1 MGINIPQM
9 VEWEVEDIGL
19 HAHIKVKGTEDM
31 IALGLPHTLALN
43 IVKRHNEAI
52 LWACHTCYRTACC
65 AIEKICADL
74 HIGKKE

>member
-1 MGINIPQM
+1 MEWEM
-9 VEWEVEDIGL
+9 VEWEVEDIGI
-19 HAHIKVKGTEDM
+19 HAHVKVKGTEDM

-52 LWACHTCYRTACC
+52 LWAYRAACC

-74 HIGKKE
+74 HID